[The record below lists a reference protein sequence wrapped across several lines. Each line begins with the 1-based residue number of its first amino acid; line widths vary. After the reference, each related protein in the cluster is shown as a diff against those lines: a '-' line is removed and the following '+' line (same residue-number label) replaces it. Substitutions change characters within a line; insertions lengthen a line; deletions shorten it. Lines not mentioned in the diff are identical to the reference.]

1 MKRIV
6 ALKKE
11 EDTNKQKTWNLLS
24 SLYWWDGENW
34 VMEMTGQF
42 NFSLS
47 VNLSHLAFWTPDPF
61 NFIPHC
67 YHSCPLPCHT
77 VLSSCQHFQL
87 LTHSTSF
94 LTYCSRPLLCHTVL
108 SSCQHFQ
115 LLTHSTSF
123 LTVTV
128 VVPCSVKLSCRHA
141 NISILWHIQLNSSLL
156 QSLSPTLS
164 SSLCPVIVPSFPHR
178 NLSKM
183 SIFFLFWGPSFS
195 LPL

>member
-11 EDTNKQKTWNLLS
+11 EDINKQKTWNLLS

-67 YHSCPLPCHT
+67 YHSCPLP
-77 VLSSCQHFQL
+77 
-87 LTHSTSF
+87 
-94 LTYCSRPLLCHTVL
+94 CHTVL